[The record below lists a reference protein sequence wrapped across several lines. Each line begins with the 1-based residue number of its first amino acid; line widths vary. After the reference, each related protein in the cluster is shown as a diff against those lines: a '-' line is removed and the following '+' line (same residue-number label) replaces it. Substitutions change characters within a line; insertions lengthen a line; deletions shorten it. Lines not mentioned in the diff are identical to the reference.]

1 LVKKVRNQ
9 VPYSGSRYLKAFV
22 PALCF
27 VVFVALMNFGCKK
40 KTVETPP
47 PPPTPTPVVAQG
59 SIVYVQM
66 GHLVRLDLDGNQI
79 TPLTSGKSTEWFPAC
94 SPKGDQV
101 VYWSNAEGGIYNL
114 WKINLDGSQRV
125 QLTFDETNSLRTGDQ
140 NLLVNTAPS
149 WSADGSRV
157 IYAISGD
164 IWSMDADGYNPE
176 TLLIGHSALCPLLS
190 PDGKTLVYLSNQD
203 DSVFNLWTLNLSDK
217 TLKQLTHYTDWNV
230 GSPSFS
236 HDGRKILFNLY
247 RANISQ
253 VYTINADG
261 TDPLNITNNNKSLC
275 PRYAMMDRKILYCS
289 WGNSEDDGLN
299 IYLVNANGTEA
310 KAITTDEGSSPSW
323 APARILA
330 MPMGK

>member
-1 LVKKVRNQ
+1 MSYYCFRYIKVTFS
-9 VPYSGSRYLKAFV
+9 VLLFFAFA
-22 PALCF
+22 AL
-27 VVFVALMNFGCKK
+27 LSFGCKK
-40 KTVETPP
+40 KVIEAAP

-66 GHLVRLDLDGNQI
+66 GHLARLDLDGNQV

-149 WSADGSRV
+149 WSADGNR
-157 IYAISGD
+157 IFYAMNGD
-164 IWSMDADGYNPE
+164 IWSMDVDGYNPE

-203 DSVFNLWTLNLSDK
+203 DSVFNLWAMNLSDK
-217 TLKQLTHYTDWNV
+217 ALKQLTHYTDWNL

-236 HDGRKILFNLY
+236 HDGHKILFNLY
-247 RANISQ
+247 RSNISQ
-253 VYTINADG
+253 VYIMNADG
-261 TDPLNITNNNKSLC
+261 TDPMNITSNNKSLC
-275 PRYAMMDRKILYCS
+275 PRFAMMDKKILYCS
-289 WGNSEDDGLN
+289 WNNNEDDGLN
-299 IYLVNANGTEA
+299 VYLVNANGTEA
-310 KAITTDEGSSPSW
+310 KTITSDGGSSPSW

-330 MPMGK
+330 MPTGK